1 MKTEVSMKRRKMVN
15 GLLLAF
21 LAFALVATGF
31 SKDKPVDSQWASAPA
46 SIDGMNTEWGNV
58 SLVTHKK
65 TKVDYAFM
73 NGAEDLF
80 ILFIFK
86 DPKYLS
92 SLSWTGLTVWLSPQ
106 GEKDKN
112 LGIRFIKKQISADD
126 YIAILEKQVGKAM
139 PEDKK
144 EQIRQNK
151 AYWLFEQELI
161 NKKAADY
168 AEDAPKPKF
177 TGALFRSNVLQKTVL
192 YELAISFAKLAEI
205 APEIGAG
212 PGTGLNVN
220 FEWGG
225 ATKEYKEALASGMAQ
240 RDTSARA
247 GGATGSLTS
256 ERGAGEGLGDVE
268 RSSSK
273 LARMRSQLQRVK
285 KYDFWVEVNL
295 AQDK

>member
-1 MKTEVSMKRRKMVN
+1 
-15 GLLLAF
+15 
-21 LAFALVATGF
+21 
-31 SKDKPVDSQWASAPA
+31 
-46 SIDGMNTEWGNV
+46 MNTEWGNV
-58 SLVTHKK
+58 SLMTHKK

-80 ILFIFK
+80 ILFFFK
-86 DPKYLS
+86 DPRYIS

-106 GEKDKN
+106 GKEDKN

-126 YIAILEKQVGKAM
+126 YIAILEKQVGKTM

-168 AEDAPKPKF
+168 VEDAPRPKF
-177 TGALFRSNVLQKTVL
+177 NGAQFKNNVLQKTVL
-192 YELAISFAKLAEI
+192 YELAISFSKLAEA

-212 PGTGLNVN
+212 PGKILNVN

-240 RDTSARA
+240 RDTSASA
-247 GGATGSLTS
+247 GSATGGLTS

-273 LARMRSQLQRVK
+273 LARMMSQLQRVK

-295 AQDK
+295 AQNK